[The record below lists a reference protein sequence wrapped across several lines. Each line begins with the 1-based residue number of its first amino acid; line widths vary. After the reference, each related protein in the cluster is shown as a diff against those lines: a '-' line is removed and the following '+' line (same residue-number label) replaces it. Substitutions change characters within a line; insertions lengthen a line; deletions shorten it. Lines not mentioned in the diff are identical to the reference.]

1 MVARRRIITRPNYLI
16 SLVVTLF
23 RRARSPTSPEGKE
36 GRRRVSRQG
45 REGGRDGGGRVEGRR
60 TSGEKRRDPHS
71 GGSFW
76 HRASR

>member
-36 GRRRVSRQG
+36 GRRRVSR
-45 REGGRDGGGRVEGRR
+45 EGEGVGESGI
-60 TSGEKRRDPHS
+60 SGEE
-71 GGSFW
+71 
-76 HRASR
+76 A